1 MADRD
6 PKEIEEL
13 RTIIQAHQAWLK
25 RPGSGR
31 RADLSFRDL
40 SRLNLDRVSLAGAKL
55 AGANLCNTRMVKAD
69 LSQADLFGADMEAV
83 NLSGAVLTGADLRGA
98 NLHRAVL
105 TDANLRGADFRAGE
119 LVEGGDADP
128 AAGRRRTT
136 QGTGTT
142 RLTEA
147 KMERSILAGANFS
160 GCDLSGADLNDA
172 DLTGAEL
179 TSAVLMGTD
188 FCGANLDGAVFG
200 NTVMD
205 HATLT
210 RTFIPFALPPDAIV
224 QPNYTAMPVAD
235 FLQMVERHELW
246 VESGGAD
253 GARLDLDLVSVA
265 GADLHGRSLAGA
277 RLRRC
282 RLPGARLTRASLEM
296 AELSYIDLDEA
307 DLRDAVLRGATLRRA
322 YLAHT
327 LLNGA
332 DARPVALAGGRAW
345 PANFDGAD
353 FSDADL
359 RNSRMAE
366 AVVRGAVFTGALT
379 DGAGIDMPSATS
391 PLPAPP
397 PEERRRQKRFV
408 RPGMVVHTEHGSFPA
423 RDWSVGGLCLLAV
436 NQPYQRGQSFTARV
450 VLADRQDVTAVAR
463 LVVLHRDEE
472 RGQLSVGFH
481 RYGDDLKAL
490 LKTAFLEHQKMA
502 G

>member
-1 MADRD
+1 MAERD
-6 PKEIEEL
+6 PKEIDEL

-25 RPGSGR
+25 RPSSGR

-40 SRLNLDRVSLAGAKL
+40 SRLNLERVSLAGAKL
-55 AGANLCNTRMVKAD
+55 AGANLSNTRMVKAN

-83 NLSGAVLTGADLRGA
+83 NLTGAVLTGADLRGA
-98 NLHRAVL
+98 NLHRALL

-119 LVEGGDADP
+119 LVDSGGGQD
-128 AAGRRRTT
+128 GGQTSTR
-136 QGTGTT
+136 GTGTT

-160 GCDLSGADLNDA
+160 GCDLTGADLNDA

-224 QPNYTAMPVAD
+224 RPSYSAMPVAE
-235 FLQMVERHELW
+235 FLELVDRHERW
-246 VESGGAD
+246 VDSGGAE

-265 GADLHGRSLAGA
+265 GADLHGRTLAAA

-282 RLPGARLTRASLEM
+282 RLPGARLTKASLEM

-327 LLNGA
+327 LMSGV
-332 DARPVALAGGRAW
+332 DARPVPLAGGRDW
-345 PANFDGAD
+345 PANFEGAD

-359 RNSRMAE
+359 RDSTMGPAI
-366 AVVRGAVFTGALT
+366 VRGAVFTTALT
-379 DGAGIDMPSATS
+379 DRSGIDIAGASS
-391 PLPAPP
+391 PFPPPP

-408 RPGMVVHTEHGSFPA
+408 RPGMVVHTDHGSFPA
-423 RDWSVGGLCLLAV
+423 RNWSVGGLCLLAV
-436 NQPYQRGQSFTARV
+436 NQPYQRGQTFQARV
-450 VLADRQDVTAVAR
+450 VLADRQEVAAVAN

-472 RGQLSVGFH
+472 RGQLSVRFH
-481 RYGDDLKAL
+481 QYGDDLKAL

>member
-6 PKEIEEL
+6 PTEVEEI
-13 RTIIQAHQAWLK
+13 RKIILSHQAWLK
-25 RPGSGR
+25 RPSSGK

-40 SRLNLDRVSLAGAKL
+40 SRLNLERVALSGAKL
-55 AGANLCNTRMVKAD
+55 AGCNLTNTRMVRAD
-69 LSQADLFGADMEAV
+69 LTQADLFGADMEAV
-83 NLSGAVLTGADLRGA
+83 NLSGAMLTGADLRGA
-98 NLHRAVL
+98 NLHRAQL

-119 LVEGGDADP
+119 LLDDTQKTTRAGGV
-128 AAGRRRTT
+128 
-136 QGTGTT
+136 T

-160 GCDLSGADLNDA
+160 GCDLTGADLNDA

-205 HATLT
+205 QATLT
-210 RTFIPFALPPDAIV
+210 RTYIPFTLPPDAIV

-235 FLQMVERHELW
+235 FLELVASHERW
-246 VESGGAD
+246 VDSGGAE

-265 GADLHGRSLAGA
+265 GADLSGRTLAAA

-282 RLPGARLTRASLEM
+282 RLPGARLTKASLDM
-296 AELSYIDLDEA
+296 AELSYIDLDES
-307 DLRDAVLRGATLRRA
+307 DLSDASLRGVTLRRA

-327 LLNGA
+327 LFNRA
-332 DARPVALAGGRAW
+332 DASPTQLAGGRSW

-359 RNSRMAE
+359 RDARMGE
-366 AVVRGAVFTGALT
+366 AIVRGAVFTNTLT
-379 DGAGIDMPSATS
+379 DGSGIDVANAGAVTP
-391 PLPAPP
+391 PP

-408 RPGMVVHTEHGSFPA
+408 RPGLVVHTEHGVFPA
-423 RDWSVGGLCLLAV
+423 RNWSVGGLCLLAV
-436 NQPYQRGQSFTARV
+436 NQPYRRGQTFQARV
-450 VLADRQDVTAVAR
+450 VMADRQDVAAVAN
-463 LVVLHRDEE
+463 LVVLHRDDE
-472 RGQLSVGFH
+472 RGQLSVRFH
-481 RYGDDLKAL
+481 QYGDDLKAL
-490 LKTAFLEHQKMA
+490 LKTAFLEHQKLA